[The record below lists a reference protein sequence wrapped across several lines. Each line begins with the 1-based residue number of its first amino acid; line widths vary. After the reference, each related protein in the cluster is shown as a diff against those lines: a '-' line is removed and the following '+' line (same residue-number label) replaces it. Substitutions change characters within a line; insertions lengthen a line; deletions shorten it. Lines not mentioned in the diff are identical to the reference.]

1 VASLSQE
8 AIIVSVRAHGEHGAI
23 VRALTREAGILAG
36 YVRGGRSRQYRPIL
50 MAGNAVHLD
59 LRSRTEGQLGG
70 MTAELLVSR
79 APCLNQALSAAALDW
94 LTSLTA
100 ATLPEG
106 QPYPILYD
114 ALSATLDA
122 VVVAASAR
130 QWAAAVARYELL
142 LLAELGFGLNLTC
155 CVLTNQI
162 TDLTYVSPKSGG
174 AVSRQAATGY
184 EKKLFRLPDFLKG
197 VDRDPSLRDVM
208 DGLLITGHFLDRD
221 IWDGRARD
229 LADVRLRLIARLHRA
244 VA

>member
-1 VASLSQE
+1 M
-8 AIIVSVRAHGEHGAI
+8 RPHGEHGAI
-23 VRALTREAGILAG
+23 VRALTREAGIVAG

-50 MAGNAVHLD
+50 MAGNAIRLD

-100 ATLPEG
+100 ATLPEA
-106 QPYPILYD
+106 QPHPILYD

-122 VVVAASAR
+122 VMVAASAR
-130 QWAAAVARYELL
+130 QWAAALTRYEYL
-142 LLAELGFGLNLTC
+142 LLAELGFGLNLSS
-155 CVLTNQI
+155 CVVTQQM
-162 TDLTYVSPKSGG
+162 TDLSYVSPKSGG
-174 AVSRQAATGY
+174 AVSNQAATGY

-197 VDRDPSLRDVM
+197 MDRDPSLRDVL
-208 DGLLITGHFLDRD
+208 DGLLITGHFLERD
-221 IWDGRARD
+221 LFDGRAID
-229 LADVRLRLIARLHRA
+229 LADVRVRLIDRLHRA